1 MTDSGFVQYKAD
13 DIKTHRFT
21 HTDVVIPP
29 QSKPSTAYNAK
40 STQQTGFLEFQPRD
54 IDAQK
59 KYDAYSPYWEGE
71 QSSNKAIASGV
82 YDLDMAEKNRQELRA
97 VKIQPK
103 SENPEPAESSW
114 NCIIQ

>member
-21 HTDVVIPP
+21 HIDVVIPP
-29 QSKPSTAYNAK
+29 TSTPSTAYNAK
-40 STQQTGFLEFQPRD
+40 SAQQSGFLEFKPRD
-54 IDAQK
+54 MQTQK

-71 QSSNKAIASGV
+71 VSSNKAIASGL
-82 YDLDMAEKNRQELRA
+82 YDLDMAEKNRQDLRA
-97 VKIQPK
+97 TKVQPK
-103 SENPEPAESSW
+103 FQNPQPTESSW